1 MAGLTLDAGALIA
14 ADKDDRRFWAF
25 WTEAL
30 RRDIELVVPAT
41 ALAQVW
47 RGPKSARQALVLKAC
62 EVEAL
67 DEPRAKATGVLCG
80 RAGTSDVVDAHVVA
94 GACARGDDVLTT
106 DPDDLERLAQHVD
119 RPPRIID
126 IKRLAKP

>member
-1 MAGLTLDAGALIA
+1 VAGLTLDAGALIA
-14 ADKDDRRFWAF
+14 AERDDRRFWAF
-25 WTEAL
+25 WKEAL
-30 RRDIELVVPAT
+30 QRDIEIVVPAT

-47 RGPKSARQALVLKAC
+47 RGPKSARQALVLKGS

-80 RAGTSDVVDAHVVA
+80 RAGTSDVVDAHVVV
-94 GACARGDDVLTT
+94 GAYARGDDILTT
-106 DPDDLERLAQHVD
+106 DPEDFERLAEHVA

-126 IKRLAKP
+126 IRRLPKP